1 MKIESI
7 HLRNFKRFTD
17 LKIQNIPKTAKLV
30 VLLGPNGCG
39 KSSLFD
45 AFHYESSAFTGSRQN
60 NPDYYMKMHEI
71 AQHREITFHDAVL
84 SEKSFCLR
92 TAYRN
97 QPDIIIPEAS
107 LQQLT
112 QEMQPSTMERRFNTM
127 SENDR
132 SVSSNFQRL
141 TTNAYREL
149 IEQITEEENRSKN
162 VGQLQDE
169 ILGMFTEIQNA
180 MLRLFSD
187 LVLNESGRKTQD

>member
-17 LKIQNIPKTAKLV
+17 LKIHNIPATAKLV

-45 AFHYESSAFTGSRQN
+45 AFHYESSAYTGGRPK
-60 NPDYYMKMHEI
+60 NPDYYEKMHGV

-97 QPDIIIPEAS
+97 QPSIKINMDG
-107 LQQLT
+107 LQQIAK
-112 QEMQPSTMERRFNTM
+112 QMQPVTSEGRFSSM
-127 SENDR
+127 IDNDNAALR
-132 SVSSNFQRL
+132 NFKDSS
-141 TTNAYREL
+141 L
-149 IEQITEEENRSKN
+149 ISIRN
-162 VGQLQDE
+162 
-169 ILGMFTEIQNA
+169 
-180 MLRLFSD
+180 
-187 LVLNESGRKTQD
+187 